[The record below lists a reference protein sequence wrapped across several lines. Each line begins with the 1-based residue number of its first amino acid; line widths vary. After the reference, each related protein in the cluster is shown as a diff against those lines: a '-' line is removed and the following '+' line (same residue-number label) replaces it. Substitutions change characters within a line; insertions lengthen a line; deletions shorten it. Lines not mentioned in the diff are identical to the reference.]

1 MVLVSVSRTHTV
13 SIRRLDF
20 FQHEMCQQAWII
32 FVNNC
37 RLITLLDFDAYLIDR
52 ERRKRMKKAK
62 DSDENL
68 FHWILAENGT
78 MPEQIAKLRDDD
90 AIEGVEEGH
99 TTSRDESQR
108 SNQPSPSESS
118 LTEEQCQENA
128 ADSIEDIQEEPTFFT
143 NSSSHGGV
151 ALELQDDVSVSET
164 SGSANPVRL

>member
-1 MVLVSVSRTHTV
+1 M
-13 SIRRLDF
+13 
-20 FQHEMCQQAWII
+20 
-32 FVNNC
+32 NC

-68 FHWILAENGT
+68 FHWILSENGT

-99 TTSRDESQR
+99 ATSLDESQR
-108 SNQPSPSESS
+108 SSTRSNQLSPSESS

-164 SGSANPVRL
+164 SGSTNPVRL

>member
-1 MVLVSVSRTHTV
+1 M
-13 SIRRLDF
+13 
-20 FQHEMCQQAWII
+20 
-32 FVNNC
+32 NC

-68 FHWILAENGT
+68 FHWILSENGT

-99 TTSRDESQR
+99 ATSLDESQRSSTR

-143 NSSSHGGV
+143 NSSS
-151 ALELQDDVSVSET
+151 Q
-164 SGSANPVRL
+164 